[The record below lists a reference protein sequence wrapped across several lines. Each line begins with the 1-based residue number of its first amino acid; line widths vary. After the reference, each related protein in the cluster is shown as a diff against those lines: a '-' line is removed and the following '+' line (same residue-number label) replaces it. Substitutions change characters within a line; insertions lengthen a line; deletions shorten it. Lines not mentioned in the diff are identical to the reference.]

1 MAESNSTRKP
11 RRVVR
16 LSRVDQ
22 ERLARGEI
30 ATPEEAVHLYDS
42 HVGSAAPKVK
52 IRKSSGAPGS
62 KAESVSNAEP
72 GATVESA
79 ATAPKAEPGA
89 AAESAV
95 AKRLRAM
102 HKSREIQARDA
113 HERELLANRPP
124 HFGKL

>member
-1 MAESNSTRKP
+1 MTKSVDHAMAESNSTRKP

-52 IRKSSGAPGS
+52 IRKSSGAPDS
-62 KAESVSNAEP
+62 K
-72 GATVESA
+72 VESA

>member
-1 MAESNSTRKP
+1 MTKSVDHAMAESNSTRKP

-72 GATVESA
+72 GAT
-79 ATAPKAEPGA
+79 
-89 AAESAV
+89 AESAV